1 MLKLLIHGLF
11 PVTLTQG
18 SDDEMEG
25 VLLHVAEICESDG
38 EYGLTW
44 AEIDACEVSSG

>member
-1 MLKLLIHGLF
+1 MFSF

-25 VLLHVAEICESDG
+25 VLLHVAEICENDG

-44 AEIDACEVSSG
+44 AEIDACEVSSS